1 LLERMADDKVWLWNV
16 NLAWELFSSAI
27 YNYRLSLNE
36 LKEHKKHAYYKNV
49 ILNTVTAVEAY
60 CNEVLLKEE
69 KWSKRKLSKESF
81 NDKLTMLGIDIEQIN
96 FGKSRK
102 IRNDFIVHYKRHD
115 YIYFTEINE
124 TSALDAI
131 ESSQDLI
138 TEISFIRKTIFPYW
152 ITGLNFINPRQ
163 GNDIFLLDDH
173 QFWRDLKVLRV
184 SKTIHD
190 MVDATGAIYLPKDRK
205 TYNSLYKEIW
215 NELKNRRFKL
225 DILKNLKTP
234 KFPHKP
240 LLTSEWWNDF

>member
-1 LLERMADDKVWLWNV
+1 MTDDKVWLWNV

-36 LKEHKKHAYYKNV
+36 SKEHKNHAYYKNV

-60 CNEVLLKEE
+60 CNEVLLKE
-69 KWSKRKLSKESF
+69 KSWSESSLKKKF
-81 NDKLTMLGIDIEQIN
+81 FKDKLAELGIDIEQIN

-102 IRNDFIVHYKRHD
+102 IRSDFIVHYKRRD

-124 TSALDAI
+124 ISALDAI

-138 TEISFIRKTIFPYW
+138 AEISFIRKTIFPYW

-173 QFWRDLKVLRV
+173 QFWRDLKVLHV
-184 SKTIHD
+184 SKTIHN
-190 MVDATGAIYLPKDRK
+190 MVDATGAINLPKDRK
-205 TYNSLYKEIW
+205 TYNCLYKEIW
-215 NELKNRRFKL
+215 NELKNCGFKL
-225 DILKNLKTP
+225 DILKNLKTSI
-234 KFPHKP
+234 FPHKP